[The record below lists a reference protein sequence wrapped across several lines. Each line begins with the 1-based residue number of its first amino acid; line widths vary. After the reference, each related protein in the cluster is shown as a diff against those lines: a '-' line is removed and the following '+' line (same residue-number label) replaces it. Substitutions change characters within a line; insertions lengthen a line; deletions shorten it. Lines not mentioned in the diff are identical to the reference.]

1 MTEVLRK
8 KLENSIISLY
18 NSDGTKIEFFDNIEI
33 RCGISKY
40 SSSHKET
47 YYILVDDIEYHKNKN
62 IYVEYQ
68 CECGKINKILLK
80 KFLNKTSFKCRSCK
94 EKDNI
99 KRQHH
104 SRVLRGLEDKKQN
117 INTRIYDFEQETS
130 EFKEKYFIKHLTIEE
145 FDKVKKYIYSINDK
159 IINENENVYF
169 LPYEQSN
176 NQTKYRQMVVIN
188 NEIIPFQK
196 IKLQC
201 PICGEIFSISR
212 LMKERLENNNFLC
225 KNCYLTN
232 KTFVVKKYNNLTY
245 QSQLE
250 LKFINL
256 CEKLNIKIENG
267 HKISYEYNNVK
278 HTYLIDFYL
287 PDLRK
292 QIEIKGKHIWHQQQI
307 ANGKWEAKIQ
317 AASNYCDNN
326 NMSYH
331 ILFEEDFDNF
341 FNLEI
346 YSLDNNDE
354 LLKLG

>member
-130 EFKEKYFIKHLTIEE
+130 EFKEKYFIKHLNIEE
-145 FDKVKKYIYSINDK
+145 FYKVKKYIYSINDK

-201 PICGEIFSISR
+201 PICGEIF
-212 LMKERLENNNFLC
+212 
-225 KNCYLTN
+225 
-232 KTFVVKKYNNLTY
+232 
-245 QSQLE
+245 Q
-250 LKFINL
+250 
-256 CEKLNIKIENG
+256 
-267 HKISYEYNNVK
+267 
-278 HTYLIDFYL
+278 
-287 PDLRK
+287 
-292 QIEIKGKHIWHQQQI
+292 
-307 ANGKWEAKIQ
+307 
-317 AASNYCDNN
+317 
-326 NMSYH
+326 
-331 ILFEEDFDNF
+331 
-341 FNLEI
+341 
-346 YSLDNNDE
+346 
-354 LLKLG
+354 